1 MVVVVVDG
9 PRVLLEAGGQ
19 TSTREARAAPQVT
32 VRILGKEVIIR
43 MGFLEMGSSVLVREG
58 RVLEG
63 EISSTRGSV
72 IVVMFAEIM
81 VTMVITTLVA
91 SLQII
96 MQMLGL
102 VLVMTGMLLLPPASL
117 TFNSGW

>member
-1 MVVVVVDG
+1 VH
-9 PRVLLEAGGQ
+9 
-19 TSTREARAAPQVT
+19 
-32 VRILGKEVIIR
+32 ILGKEVIIR

-63 EISSTRGSV
+63 KITGGSI
-72 IVVMFAEIM
+72 IVVMFAGIM

-102 VLVMTGMLLLPPASL
+102 VLVMAGMLLLPLASL

>member
-1 MVVVVVDG
+1 
-9 PRVLLEAGGQ
+9 
-19 TSTREARAAPQVT
+19 VT
-32 VRILGKEVIIR
+32 VHILGKEVIIR

-63 EISSTRGSV
+63 KITGGSI
-72 IVVMFAEIM
+72 IVVMFAGIM
-81 VTMVITTLVA
+81 VSMVITTLIA

-102 VLVMTGMLLLPPASL
+102 VLVMVGMLLLPLASL
-117 TFNSGW
+117 TFSSGW